1 MSGEAEFVAELFRA
15 ANELEKLTEF
25 EKRRLLERAVASIRD
40 MRDQTGIAGRSLYAD
55 PVTDFQTIA
64 ASIDRRSDETVKAAL
79 LDAAGIIRTLKI
91 ILDD

>member
-1 MSGEAEFVAELFRA
+1 MSGVAEFVAELFRA

-25 EKRRLLERAVASIRD
+25 EKRRLLERAVTIIRD
-40 MRDQTGIAGRSLYAD
+40 MRDETGIAGRSLYAD
-55 PVTDFQTIA
+55 P
-64 ASIDRRSDETVKAAL
+64 IDQRSDETVKAAL